1 MDKSIPLMRSFLNKN
16 PTFPLRKDKLMVQK
30 AMRMT
35 AIEHLGDK
43 NMLELSGGQ
52 RQKVYIAMVLAQ
64 NTDILFFDEPTTF
77 LDLNHQFEIM
87 EMIYGLK
94 KIGKTVLSW

>member
-1 MDKSIPLMRSFLNKN
+1 
-16 PTFPLRKDKLMVQK
+16 MVQK

-94 KIGKTVLSW
+94 KIGKTVLSWWPMI